1 MRLYRACDA
10 GDERGAALVEFALV
24 VPILLVL
31 LMGMLD
37 FGKAFNYWINE
48 TQLAS
53 SGARWAVVNTSP
65 GTCPNG
71 STAISLQAYI
81 QCQADTKELRDGGTN
96 SVVDP
101 AQVCISFPPVAGHS
115 SPLVGDP
122 VRVSVSVDYKWLPI
136 VSQDISVVSTTL
148 KGESTMRLEAPP
160 TYSAGCYP
168 A

>member
-31 LMGMLD
+31 LMAMLD
-37 FGKAFNYWINE
+37 FGKAFNYWIDE

-53 SGARWAVVNTSP
+53 SGARWAIVNASP
-65 GTCPNG
+65 GQCPDG
-71 STAISLQAYI
+71 TTAASLAAYI
-81 QCQADTKELRDGGTN
+81 QCQADTKELRSGGTS
-96 SVVDP
+96 SVVNP
-101 AQVCISFPPVAGHS
+101 AKVCISFPPVAGHA

-122 VRVSVSVDYKWLPI
+122 VRVTVSVSYKWLPI
-136 VSQDISVVSTTL
+136 IGQKISAVATTI

-160 TYSAGCYP
+160 TYSASCT

>member
-31 LMGMLD
+31 LMAMLD
-37 FGKAFNYWINE
+37 FGKAFNYWIDE

-53 SGARWAVVNTSP
+53 SGARWAIVNASP
-65 GTCPNG
+65 GQCPDG
-71 STAISLQAYI
+71 TTPLTLAAYI
-81 QCQADTKELRDGGTN
+81 QCQADTKELRSGGTS
-96 SVVDP
+96 SVANP
-101 AQVCISFPPVAGHS
+101 AKVCISFPPVAGHT

-122 VRVSVSVDYKWLPI
+122 VRVTVSVSYKWLPI
-136 VSQDISVVSTTL
+136 IGQKISAVATTI

-160 TYSAGCYP
+160 TYSASCT

>member
-65 GTCPNG
+65 GQCPNG
-71 STAISLQAYI
+71 STATSLQSYI
-81 QCQADTKELRDGGTN
+81 QCQADTKELRSGGTN
-96 SVVDP
+96 SVSDP
-101 AQVCISFPPVAGHS
+101 ARVCISFPPVAGHS

-136 VSQDISVVSTTL
+136 ISQDISVVSTKL

>member
-31 LMGMLD
+31 LMAMLD
-37 FGKAFNYWINE
+37 FGKAFNYWIDE

-53 SGARWAVVNTSP
+53 SGARWAVVNASP
-65 GTCPNG
+65 GQCPDG
-71 STAISLQAYI
+71 TTASSLPAYI
-81 QCQADTKELRDGGTN
+81 QCQADTSELRSGGTS
-96 SVVDP
+96 SVASP
-101 AQVCISFPPVAGHS
+101 AKVCISFPPVAGHS

-122 VRVSVSVDYKWLPI
+122 VRVTVSVSYKWLPI
-136 VSQDISVVSTTL
+136 IGQRISAIATTIQ
-148 KGESTMRLEAPP
+148 GESTMRLEAPP
-160 TYSAGCYP
+160 TYTATCT